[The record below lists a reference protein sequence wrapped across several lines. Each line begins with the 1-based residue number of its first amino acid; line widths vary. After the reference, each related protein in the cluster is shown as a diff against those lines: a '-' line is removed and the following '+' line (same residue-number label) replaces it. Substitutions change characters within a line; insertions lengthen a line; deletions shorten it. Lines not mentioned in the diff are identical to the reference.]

1 MMISRPLI
9 TSLLTAPAL
18 ATPVLPVPQF
28 GHITDDRV
36 HEAATPPVIA
46 VPALAQAALDAGRDE
61 HVRSTI
67 LTGETTMPVVTR
79 PVTTPPARGDISLNL
94 PQADVSVVAATV
106 LGDLLHKNFTI
117 APGLSGPVSFVTPYP
132 VSRGALIGLLEDAL
146 RASNMALVPQGGGYA
161 IQASASTRAPIAQDV
176 AGFGSEVI
184 SLRFINAD
192 EVRKVLD
199 SLLPGVVTSTDT
211 GTGTITISGT
221 TGQRGSARD
230 LLRQFDVDWLRNTS
244 FALYVPQKT
253 DSRLIVPSLDKLIN
267 APDSPTRGLVRLLA
281 MDQINGILAISTNPQ
296 YLQDVRRWIEIL
308 DREGQSTEP
317 RIYVYRVQNGRAR
330 DLTRTINAA
339 FGSSGGGAGYGSGGG
354 SGGSEGDNPASAA
367 NGFGQQPAPP
377 PSVNGASGGGQS
389 GSGQRQNSQGFGSNN
404 SNGGGPGNSGT
415 HVTSD
420 EVNNA
425 VIIYAT
431 PREYAV
437 VEDALRKLD
446 LPPTQVMIEAA
457 ITEVGLND
465 DLGYGVQWNFASN
478 GNTLGVGTASAAP
491 GGATTFSYSYTGS
504 SIAASLKALEQRTSV
519 KVVSAPK
526 LLVLNNQT
534 AALQVGD
541 QVPISTGSATNLTG
555 TTSIV
560 NTIEYRDTGVILK
573 ITPRVNASG
582 VIQLDVS
589 QEVSDVSTAS
599 SSSQTQQQT
608 PTISTRRIA
617 TTVAVPDNQVIAL
630 GGLFRDNNQLI
641 RNGIPFLSRIPVLG
655 GLFGTQQKVQKRT
668 ELVVLLKPHVL
679 HTPDDGRAVTE
690 ELRAKL
696 RTLEPFRSTGRI
708 P

>member
-1 MMISRPLI
+1 MMLTRPLL
-9 TSLLTAPAL
+9 TSVLSAPAL
-18 ATPVLPVPQF
+18 VSPVLPVPQF
-28 GHITDDRV
+28 GLAGDGAA
-36 HEAATPPVIA
+36 HEAAPPVSTIPT
-46 VPALAQAALDAGRDE
+46 PALAQAALDAGQDE

-67 LTGETTMPVVTR
+67 VTGATTMPVVSRPATR
-79 PVTTPPARGDISLNL
+79 PPAHGDISLNL

-106 LGDLLHKNFTI
+106 LGDLLHKSYTI
-117 APGLSGPVSFVTPYP
+117 APGLSGAVSFVTPYP
-132 VSRGALIGLLEDAL
+132 VSRGALLGLLEDAL
-146 RASNMALVPQGGGYA
+146 RAANMALVPQGGGYA
-161 IQASASTRAPIAQDV
+161 IQPAASARAPIGQDV
-176 AGFGSEVI
+176 AGFGSEVV

-199 SLLPGVVTSTDT
+199 SLLPGVVTAADSA
-211 GTGTITISGT
+211 TGTITISGT
-221 TGQRGSARD
+221 SGQRSSARD
-230 LLRQFDVDWLRNTS
+230 LLQQFDVDWLRNTS

-281 MDQINGILAISTNPQ
+281 MDQINGILAISANPQ

-317 RIYVYRVQNGRAR
+317 RIYVYRVQNGRSR

-339 FGSSGGGAGYGSGGG
+339 FGTGGGGTGGGGMTDSYGG
-354 SGGSEGDNPASAA
+354 SGGPSAQGNPGDAA
-367 NGFGQQPAPP
+367 NGFGQQPSPP
-377 PSVNGASGGGQS
+377 PGMPGASGTTR
-389 GSGQRQNSQGFGSNN
+389 GSANATGTAGAGAPS
-404 SNGGGPGNSGT
+404 GGGPR
-415 HVTSD
+415 VTSD
-420 EVNNA
+420 EINNA
-425 VIIYAT
+425 VIVYAT

-446 LPPTQVMIEAA
+446 LPPTQVLIEAA

-478 GNTLGVGTASAAP
+478 GNTLGVGTASTAP
-491 GGATTFSYSYTGS
+491 GGSTTFSYSYTGS
-504 SIAASLKALEQRTSV
+504 SIAASLKALETRTSV

-541 QVPISTGSATNLTG
+541 QVPISTGSATNLNNS
-555 TTSIV
+555 TSIV

-630 GGLFRDNNQLI
+630 GGLFRDNNQLL
-641 RNGIPFLSRIPVLG
+641 RNGIPLLSRIPVIG
-655 GLFGTQQKVQKRT
+655 GLFGNQQKIQRRT

-696 RTLEPFRSTGRI
+696 RTLEPFRSTGAI